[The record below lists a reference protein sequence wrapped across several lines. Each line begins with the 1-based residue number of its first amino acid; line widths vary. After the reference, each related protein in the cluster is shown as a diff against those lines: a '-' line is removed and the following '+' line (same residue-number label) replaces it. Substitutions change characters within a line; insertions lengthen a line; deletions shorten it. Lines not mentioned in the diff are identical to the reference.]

1 MLGETDK
8 PRWWIENEKLKA
20 VLDLPPYEP
29 PRFLDGTYT
38 HWVVRRLE
46 DEYDCDIR
54 FIDVNPVGSASR
66 QVRVDGEV
74 ALTVGNRRDDDGNT
88 VYTMTA
94 ERFRNA
100 IENEIA

>member
-8 PRWWIENEKLKA
+8 PRWWIENEKLKTA
-20 VLDLPPYEP
+20 LDLPPYEP

-38 HWVVRRLE
+38 HRIVRRLE
-46 DEYDCDIR
+46 DEYDCSVR
-54 FIDVNPVGSASR
+54 FIDVNPVGSRSR